1 MIKKVYYRLSKPEI
15 PAFTTEGLEVIPNV
29 THVHVATYNGD
40 TNSKDDI
47 FEDLNCG
54 IKRNFAEKIKSTPD
68 LYHTS
73 MSVGDAI
80 LEVGEGL
87 NERMFVCDDIG
98 WKEFNKSPMVLGDIW
113 S

>member
-40 TNSKDDI
+40 APNDHI
-47 FEDLNCG
+47 FEELN
-54 IKRNFAEKIKSTPD
+54 INIQKAFADRVKVTPD
-68 LYHTS
+68 LQHTS

-80 LEVGEGL
+80 LKIDGI
-87 NERMFVCDDIG
+87 NEKMVVCDDIG
-98 WKEFNKSPMVLGDIW
+98 WKELMKKNDTFGDCW
-113 S
+113 K